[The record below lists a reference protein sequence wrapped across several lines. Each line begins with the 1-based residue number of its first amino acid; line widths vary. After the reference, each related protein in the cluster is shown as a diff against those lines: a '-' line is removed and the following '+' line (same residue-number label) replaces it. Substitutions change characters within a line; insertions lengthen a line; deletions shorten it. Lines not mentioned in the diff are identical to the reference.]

1 MISRR
6 GFLTGSVTLLAA
18 PLAAGAQQ
26 AGKVYR
32 IGFLGESRLSSSEA
46 RVFRDQLR
54 RLGWVEGENI
64 SVEFRFADGSFD
76 RLPAL
81 AAELVRLGVDVI
93 VARATPATK
102 AAQQATTTIPI
113 VFTGVAD
120 PIRVGLVPSLAHPG
134 GNITGFT
141 TGNVELSGKR
151 LELLKAAVPNLTRV
165 AVFVNP
171 TNPQAPFLRKE
182 TEAAAA
188 SLSLAL
194 KFVEVAKVAEVPTAF
209 AKIRSEADAL
219 LILPDPLIGSR
230 SAQAQIAELAFKN
243 RLPSMER
250 NRSFAEVGG
259 LMTYGANPNE
269 LLRESV
275 GYVDKILR
283 GAKPAELPVQRAT
296 KFELVINLKTA
307 RVLGITIPPTRLAR
321 ADEVIE

>member
-26 AGKVYR
+26 ARKVYR
-32 IGFLGESRLSSSEA
+32 IGFLGESRLSSSET
-46 RVFRDQLR
+46 REFRDQLR
-54 RLGWVEGENI
+54 RLGWVEGEHI

-113 VFTGVAD
+113 VFTAVAD

-141 TGNVELSGKR
+141 TGSVELSGKR
-151 LELLKAAVPNLTRV
+151 LELLKAAVPHLTRV
-165 AVFVNP
+165 AVFINP
-171 TNPQAPFLRKE
+171 TNPQAPFLRKD

-194 KFVEVAKVAEVPTAF
+194 KFVDAAKVAEVPTAF

-219 LILPDPLIGSR
+219 LPDPLIGSR

-259 LMTYGANPNE
+259 LMTYGANPDE

-307 RVLGITIPPTRLAR
+307 KALGLTIPPSLLLR
-321 ADEVIE
+321 ADQVIE